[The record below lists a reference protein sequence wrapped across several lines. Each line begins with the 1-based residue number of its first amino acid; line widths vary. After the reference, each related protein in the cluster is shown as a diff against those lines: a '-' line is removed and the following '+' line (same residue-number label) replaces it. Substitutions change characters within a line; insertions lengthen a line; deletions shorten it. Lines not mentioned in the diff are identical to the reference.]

1 VATERPGIAQNQRT
15 PTHISHHNAIAAR
28 IDAQV
33 NATLV
38 DDVMQRTIGDVLRAG
53 VLMNESRDRG
63 TAIIRD

>member
-1 VATERPGIAQNQRT
+1 M

-38 DDVMQRTIGDVLRAG
+38 DNVMQRTIGDGVRAA
-53 VLMNESRDRG
+53 RG
-63 TAIIRD
+63 PSN